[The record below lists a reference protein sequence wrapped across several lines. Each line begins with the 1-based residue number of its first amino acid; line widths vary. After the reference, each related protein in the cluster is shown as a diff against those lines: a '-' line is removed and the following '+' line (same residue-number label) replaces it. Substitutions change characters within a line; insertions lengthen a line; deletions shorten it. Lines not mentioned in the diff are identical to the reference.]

1 MRLQVAA
8 GGMLAAFAWSPSFPL
23 ALVCMAL
30 FGAAMIGYMATA
42 NATIQLAADPG
53 SEGRALGL
61 WIIVNSGL
69 VPLGS
74 IAIGGV
80 AEWIGTRNALG
91 GAGVGCVICGIAA
104 VFIAGR
110 TIGPR
115 LVARNATDRRGV
127 QAPSRTD

>member
-1 MRLQVAA
+1 MAGLYFELVSPAKLLFSGEVA
-8 GGMLAAFAWSPSFPL
+8 M
-23 ALVCMAL
+23 V
-30 FGAAMIGYMATA
+30 
-42 NATIQLAADPG
+42 TIPG
-53 SEGRALGL
+53 TEGRALGL

-74 IAIGGV
+74 IAIGGL

-91 GAGVGCVICGIAA
+91 SAGVGCVICGIAA

-115 LVARNATDRRGV
+115 LAAHVADRRGIPTV
-127 QAPSRTD
+127 SRTD